1 MTKIYDKNNKITYWI
16 STLSLAPGMPSTGA
30 LQLFRAKAVGAL
42 AAPGVYGMQHLSY
55 PVYSLT
61 TLGVWKILGAA
72 ALLTPRF
79 PLLQEW
85 AYAGFVFAMTGVVFS
100 HIAVGDP
107 VKELFPCC
115 YW

>member
-1 MTKIYDKNNKITYWI
+1 MARAGNAVNGSITAIQNK
-16 STLSLAPGMPSTGA
+16 SGRSLGGPGA
-30 LQLFRAKAVGAL
+30 
-42 AAPGVYGMQHLSY
+42 YGMQHLGY
-55 PVYSLT
+55 PLYFLT
-61 TLGVWKILGAA
+61 IHGVWKIFGLA
-72 ALLTPRF
+72 ALLIPRF

-85 AYAGFVFAMTGVVFS
+85 AYAGFVFAMTGAVFS